1 MVKYC
6 TECHGD
12 KAVKAGY
19 DLDSYKAIMKGGK
32 KGVAVVPGQ
41 PDKSLL
47 LRTMDGR
54 AKLMPPKKYGKEMTD
69 AEIATIRAWI
79 AAGAK
84 ARPSRGAPSRAAKRS
99 RYPRCPAASAERARP
114 RSASS
119 SAAVTLRQ
127 PRARGPGPWQSLP
140 PLTASPR
147 AAAQPRSWRCRALRT
162 SG

>member
-1 MVKYC
+1 MTTRLLTAAVLALLAARPAAAAEVSYTKDVRPLMVKYC

-41 PDKSLL
+41 PDRSLL

-54 AKLMPPKKYGKEMTD
+54 AKLMPPKKYGKEMTE

-84 ARPSRGAPSRAAKRS
+84 DD
-99 RYPRCPAASAERARP
+99 SADP
-114 RSASS
+114 
-119 SAAVTLRQ
+119 Q
-127 PRARGPGPWQSLP
+127 PQ
-140 PLTASPR
+140 
-147 AAAQPRSWRCRALRT
+147 AAALRRDEGPLSALPGRER
-162 SG
+162 